1 MQHTSYRKH
10 RERRSPDRHLP
21 LPAASAA
28 SAKRPFLRPSFLRP
42 AAPPRAQ
49 KRSPVRSFDWTGLY
63 TWRRPTLTGPIVPL
77 PSALR
82 RFTSGFGMGPGG
94 STALWPPEGGPAV
107 DRDDRSRTG
116 TLVVRAPR
124 HPHRCMAPG
133 RRCLCRCRCRSA
145 ACRSLTSARRIHL
158 QFETSIR
165 PP

>member
-1 MQHTSYRKH
+1 
-10 RERRSPDRHLP
+10 
-21 LPAASAA
+21 
-28 SAKRPFLRPSFLRP
+28 
-42 AAPPRAQ
+42 
-49 KRSPVRSFDWTGLY
+49 
-63 TWRRPTLTGPIVPL
+63 
-77 PSALR
+77 
-82 RFTSGFGMGPGG
+82 MGPGG

-158 QFETSIR
+158 SSIR
-165 PP
+165 DLNSSTLSRARPLGTSDSERNQAKRMISTGKLHMLPHFHFRPIDVVVFHDPSGKTHLGRSLALRCFQRLSRPNLATRPCP